1 MLEILTR
8 LFGEKLACGT
18 MVHAQRNIA
27 SRKTPHNQLMHSVL
41 NYFSLITHHS
51 SLPKD
56 ICFTLRK
63 TVFRMVK
70 DDLLEGKTLSF
81 ATPNIYLSDVISEK

>member
-18 MVHAQRNIA
+18 MVHAQRNVA
-27 SRKTPHNQLMHSVL
+27 SRKTPYNRLKPNALSL
-41 NYFSLITHHS
+41 PSSLIPHPS
-51 SLPKD
+51 SLKG

-70 DDLLEGKTLSF
+70 DGLLEGKTLSF
-81 ATPNIYLSDVISEK
+81 ATPNIYLSEVKSEK